1 MNIDALKTELS
12 TDPLTVGY
20 SEMDDATAADSLN
33 DTSTGRT
40 LPVDIFSGA
49 EIFEMIDAAEFDALT
64 AADKVLVDRVLG
76 LGDGITVSPSSKA
89 RVVLLAAFDV
99 GTVSRMAMVAAV
111 SRTVSR
117 AEELGLGFVY
127 PGHVQTARL

>member
-1 MNIDALKTELS
+1 MDIDTLKTEL
-12 TDPLTVGY
+12 TADPLAVGY
-20 SEMDDATAADSLN
+20 SGMNDATAATSLN
-33 DTSTGRT
+33 NHGTGRT
-40 LPVDIFSGA
+40 LPVDNFSSA

-64 AADKVLVDRVLG
+64 TADKALVDRVLG
-76 LGDGITVSPSSKA
+76 LGDSILVSPASKA
-89 RVVLLAAFDV
+89 RAVLLAAFGD
-99 GTVSRMAMVAAV
+99 GTASRATMVAAV